1 MQTDLEAIPT
11 DNTDKNYVDAWLDKQ
26 MVEYEQAQ
34 GQSTARK
41 LLKVSSLYNNWFN
54 RSSLT
59 R

>member
-41 LLKVSSLYNNWFN
+41 MLKVSSLYINWFN

>member
-1 MQTDLEAIPT
+1 MRTDLEAIPT

-41 LLKVSSLYNNWFN
+41 MLKVSSLYINWFN